1 MVEKEEKKK
10 PLTNLG
16 QGIVALITLRMI
28 IQWIKTYWGNSS
40 KTQKRRIIIW
50 WIVYVFIPVPL
61 FALDTK
67 IGALTSVVVFIW
79 GMYNLRKRSKEQ
91 DPDKYRGGIIENM
104 KEGFRKKGMSE
115 SEVKANMRWAYL
127 GFFMLILGLISIL
140 FIE

>member
-1 MVEKEEKKK
+1 MEEKEEKKK

-79 GMYNLRKRSKEQ
+79 GMYNLIKRSKEQ
-91 DPDKYRGGIIENM
+91 DPDKYRRGIIENM